1 LLQAFFNISFPPQG
15 ATYAIVW
22 TRPEK

>member
-22 TRPEK
+22 TRSEK